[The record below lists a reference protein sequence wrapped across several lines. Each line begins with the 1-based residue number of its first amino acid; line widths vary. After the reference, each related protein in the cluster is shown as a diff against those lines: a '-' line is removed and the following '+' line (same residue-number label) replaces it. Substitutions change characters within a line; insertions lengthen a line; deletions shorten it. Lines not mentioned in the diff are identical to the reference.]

1 MIDAALVLVSLATAA
16 LPFVEKLYFT
26 VLPVTARIRGSLM
39 PVAILASVVAVF
51 AGVATARQT
60 GEGLTIGWVS
70 LVLFLATTIAL
81 YSALDF
87 APRAASGLY
96 IVFFASFSLAV
107 TSFLSSHGSSSR

>member
-81 YSALDF
+81 YSALDV